1 MSGADYAEREIRR
14 QVGQRLTEQQRAWLL
29 KMPAW
34 TAVRGEDIMRQVDA
48 LVVANVEQRA
58 ENQRL
63 RDALILLAD
72 DAEAY
77 LSLER
82 DGQRN
87 YPESL
92 GLCIDE
98 ARLALIGTP
107 SAAQTLEEPHPTKG
121 TERS

>member
-1 MSGADYAEREIRR
+1 MT
-14 QVGQRLTEQQRAWLL
+14 RLTKQERSWLL

-34 TAVRGEDIMRQVDA
+34 TAVRGEDILRHIDG
-48 LVVANVEQRA
+48 LVTDLAMARA
-58 ENQRL
+58 ENQQL